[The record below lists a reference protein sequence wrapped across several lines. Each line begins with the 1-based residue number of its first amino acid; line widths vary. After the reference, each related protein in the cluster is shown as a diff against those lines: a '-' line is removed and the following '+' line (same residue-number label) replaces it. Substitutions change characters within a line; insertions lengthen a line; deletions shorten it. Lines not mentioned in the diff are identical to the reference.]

1 MLQAFL
7 AILVLLIAIGV
18 VGSVRVIKEA
28 HEAIVERLGRYNRRL
43 KPGLNFIIP
52 FIETI
57 IIEALM
63 SERVL
68 EVPPQQAI
76 TKDSVSLKA
85 DAVVYWQ
92 ILDLRRAYYAI
103 DNVETGIRN
112 LILTMLRSEIGQMNL
127 DETFASRREINQSLL
142 RQLDE
147 GTGSWGVKITRV
159 EVRDITPAKTV
170 IDSMELERAAEIRKR
185 ATILDAQGSAESME
199 ILAEALN
206 LRTNSREFL
215 KFLVAQR
222 YVEANQKLGE
232 SANSKIVFM
241 DPKAL
246 TEAMTELIEGDPYP
260 RGNNASHN
268 TPDHHNNS

>member
-7 AILVLLIAIGV
+7 AILALISAIGL
-18 VGSVRVIKEA
+18 VGSIRVIKEA
-28 HEAIVERLGRYNRRL
+28 HEALVERLGRYNRRL
-43 KPGLNFIIP
+43 KPGLNFIVP

-57 IIEALM
+57 VIEALM

-103 DNVETGIRN
+103 DNVEMGIRN
-112 LILTMLRSEIGQMNL
+112 LILTMLRSDIGQMNL
-127 DETFASRREINQSLL
+127 DETFASRKEINQSLL

-147 GTGSWGVKITRV
+147 GTGTWGVKITRV

-185 ATILDAQGSAESME
+185 AAILDAQGSAESME
-199 ILAEALN
+199 ILAQALK
-206 LRTNSREFL
+206 LDPNSREFL

-232 SANSKIVFM
+232 SPNSKVVFM

-246 TEAMTELIEGDPYP
+246 THAMAELIEGQPYTGESDTN
-260 RGNNASHN
+260 GNSSHR
-268 TPDHHNNS
+268 